1 MSTLTDTIA
10 TPHFTGPAV
19 DELIAVRRDLHMH
32 PEVGFEEVRT
42 SGVVAE
48 RLKALGLEVRT
59 GIGRTGVLA
68 RVQGG
73 KPGRTVLLRA
83 DMDALP
89 IDEQNDVPY
98 RSQTPGR
105 MHACGH
111 DCHTSILLG
120 IAKRLVDTRKDWAG
134 EVVLCFQ
141 PAEEL
146 GGVNGGAEAMIA
158 DGALTWSRP
167 EAAFGLHVW
176 QDLKLGLVG
185 VTEGPWMAAA
195 DTLTVTVKGKGGHG
209 AMPHLSVDPV
219 VCLAHMITAL
229 QTVASRN
236 TDPFREVVLT
246 VAQVQAGSAFNII
259 PSTAWMNGTVRVFD
273 RAVWAQLP
281 GQIERICNGVAAAFG
296 CEAEVVYERGSLPT
310 VNAPAMCRFAREA
323 ATSVVGADH
332 VRDDV
337 RTMGGEDFAA
347 FLDRVPGVFIA
358 IGSRNE
364 ARGLVWD
371 HHHPRFDV
379 DEECLRIGAEVLMR
393 TALGY
398 LAS

>member
-1 MSTLTDTIA
+1 MSTLTDTIE
-10 TPHFTGPAV
+10 TPHFTGQAV
-19 DELIAVRRDLHMH
+19 EQLIAVRRDLHMH

-42 SGVVAE
+42 SGVVAAK
-48 RLKALGLEVRT
+48 LKAMGLEPRT
-59 GIGRTGVLA
+59 GIGRTGVMA
-68 RVQGG
+68 RIQGG
-73 KPGRTVLLRA
+73 GPGRVVLLRA

-89 IDEQNDVPY
+89 IQEENDVPY
-98 RSQTPGR
+98 RSKTPGR

-120 IAKRLVDTRKDWAG
+120 IAQRLIDTRKDWKG

-146 GGVNGGAEAMIA
+146 GGVAGGAEAMIA
-158 DGALTWSRP
+158 DGALTWSPP

-176 QDLKLGLVG
+176 QDLALGTVG
-185 VTEGPWMAAA
+185 VTEGPWMASA
-195 DTLTVTVKGKGGHG
+195 DTFDITVKGKGAHG
-209 AMPHLSVDPV
+209 AMPHLSADPV
-219 VCLAHMITAL
+219 VCLAHMVTAL
-229 QTVASRN
+229 QTIASRN
-236 TDPFREVVLT
+236 TDPFREVVVT
-246 VAQVQAGSAFNII
+246 VAQLKAGSAFNII
-259 PSTAWMNGTVRVFD
+259 PETAWMNGTVRVFD
-273 RAVWAQLP
+273 RAIWEQLP
-281 GQIERICNGVAAAFG
+281 GQMERICNGVAAAFG
-296 CEAEVVYERGSLPT
+296 CEARLDYQRGSLPT

-323 ATSVVGADH
+323 AVSVVGTER

-337 RTMGGEDFAA
+337 RTMGGEDFSS

-358 IGSRNE
+358 VGSRNE

-371 HHHPRFDV
+371 HHHPKFDV